1 MFHYNLACSYAEL
14 DDLDSALGDL
24 KFAFAYR
31 QNGTSWGR
39 RCKRSFLSSD
49 FLLTRGLRA
58 RRIKFVRKVRKRA
71 SGLFVPSPYVRYYAA
86 ECLSLGS
93 SRQTTLFLA
102 TGLKTVA
109 HPRFSND
116 VIGSAVGFYLP
127 A

>member
-1 MFHYNLACSYAEL
+1 MLHYNLACSYAEF

-31 QNGTSWGR
+31 QNGLPGEELPDPAKDPSFR
-39 RCKRSFLSSD
+39 RFLAD
-49 FLLTRGLRA
+49 A
-58 RRIKFVRKVRKRA
+58 RFA
-71 SGLFVPSPYVRYYAA
+71 SPAHQVCPESQKTGIGFGPYVRYYAV
-86 ECLSLGS
+86 ECLSLVAR
-93 SRQTTLFLA
+93 RQTTLFLA